1 MYPQRRGLEILA
13 VLYTLPYALLM
24 WSYVSVQTCVLYRR
38 ILNRIFCYRTLS
50 FLAAFTFM
58 CFFSSSPVT
67 RGLVGIV
74 LVAVGLLVVWFISK
88 TWNTRVGRWAPP
100 WASWDVDLWKSCK
113 DILSRVWCPLFSR
126 GENTTPIT
134 PYPLWQI
141 HNSR

>member
-58 CFFSSSPVT
+58 CFFSSSPTT
-67 RGLVGIV
+67 RVLVGIV
-74 LVAVGLLVVWFISK
+74 LILVGLLVVWSIS
-88 TWNTRVGRWAPP
+88 TTGNTRWGWVYKWMRLQSP
-100 WASWDVDLWKSCK
+100 WHVDLWKSCK
-113 DILSRVWCPLFSR
+113 GYFHGFGARRLTEVKIRH
-126 GENTTPIT
+126 
-134 PYPLWQI
+134 Q
-141 HNSR
+141 